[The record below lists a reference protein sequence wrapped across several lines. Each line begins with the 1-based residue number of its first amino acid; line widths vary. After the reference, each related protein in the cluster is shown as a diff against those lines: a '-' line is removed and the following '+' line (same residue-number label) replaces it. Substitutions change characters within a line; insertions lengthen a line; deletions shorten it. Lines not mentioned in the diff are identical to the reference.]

1 MVPGIWV
8 FKGVLQCGFFM
19 FFFVFCK
26 VAAKCPENKKKSQ
39 RNHWKI
45 NGKSASHLRKPMD
58 FKGKVQN
65 KFKSRQKVCKK
76 CEQTAICQNIASG
89 GGEVPTPR
97 IRSARGDAFFHT
109 FCKLSVYFW
118 TCFELSLWNPLV
130 FSGLGWF
137 SFDFSMISLAFLLIV
152 WSLCRVFAQKRPVPK
167 ATCWCSRYRAEVDTK
182 RTI

>member
-1 MVPGIWV
+1 M
-8 FKGVLQCGFFM
+8 
-19 FFFVFCK
+19 
-26 VAAKCPENKKKSQ
+26 S
-39 RNHWKI
+39 R
-45 NGKSASHLRKPMD
+45 KSAEKPLKSLKNQRKISWNLRKPMD

-76 CEQTAICQNIASG
+76 CEKMRRRARVRARESAIL
-89 GGEVPTPR
+89 
-97 IRSARGDAFFHT
+97 FFHT

-137 SFDFSMISLAFLLIV
+137 SLDFSMISLAFLLIF

-167 ATCWCSRYRAEVDTK
+167 ATCWCSRLYFPCCGPWIGSGYIVAQF
-182 RTI
+182 